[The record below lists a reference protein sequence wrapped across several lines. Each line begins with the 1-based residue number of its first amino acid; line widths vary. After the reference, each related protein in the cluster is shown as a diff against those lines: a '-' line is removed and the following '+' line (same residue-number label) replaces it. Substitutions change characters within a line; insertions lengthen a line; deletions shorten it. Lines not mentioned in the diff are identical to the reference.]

1 MHRIE
6 RIEPILRHLA
16 IDKPSCSIIAG
27 NHQTCQQ
34 SPDYPIVHHQRKGT
48 EQLRL
53 STGGKRRIADIS
65 QQVKHHHHQNPPPLI
80 VHSGPSGETSNR
92 KDDSPTK
99 DAILFKCFHR
109 SQSQYTQCQGEEYIV
124 RSVRSVQQ
132 VLRHFTDYGK
142 PEQQQE
148 VLHPVSGIPEAFSY
162 EEGEHW
168 KSNATEAAH
177 DLIKKCAVLHQVVGT
192 MICHHRKNGNDLQCA
207 TTQWRQKA

>member
-99 DAILFKCFHR
+99 DAILLNASIAAKANTPNARVKSTLCVPSAPFSKYQGTSLTTANPSSSRKYFIRFRVYRKPSAMRKANTGKQCDR
-109 SQSQYTQCQGEEYIV
+109 SS
-124 RSVRSVQQ
+124 
-132 VLRHFTDYGK
+132 
-142 PEQQQE
+142 
-148 VLHPVSGIPEAFSY
+148 A
-162 EEGEHW
+162 
-168 KSNATEAAH
+168 
-177 DLIKKCAVLHQVVGT
+177 
-192 MICHHRKNGNDLQCA
+192 
-207 TTQWRQKA
+207 